1 MNVPNF
7 ITWARVVLTAIIV
20 FLLLNGFYLSAFVL
34 FLIAS
39 ISDYFD
45 GYFARKLN
53 QVTNFGKIF
62 DQMSDKI
69 LITSILIVFVQ
80 LGLVSSWILV
90 VIVFRDTLV
99 STVRMAAAYG
109 NKVIAANYFG
119 KLKTVSQMVWT
130 IGIFLQLVGFESL
143 VIFNVLLSYLV
154 VFLTVVSGL
163 VYMVQNKEI
172 LKG

>member
-119 KLKTVSQMVWT
+119 KLKTVSQMIWT

>member
-80 LGLVSSWILV
+80 LGLVTSWILV

-119 KLKTVSQMVWT
+119 KLKTVSQMIWT

>member
-20 FLLLNGFYLSAFVL
+20 FLLLNGFYLSAFIL

-80 LGLVSSWILV
+80 LGLVPAWILV

-130 IGIFLQLVGFESL
+130 IGIFLQLVGLESL
-143 VIFNVLLSYLV
+143 AIFNVLLSYLV

>member
-7 ITWARVVLTAIIV
+7 TTWVRVVLTAIIV

-80 LGLVSSWILV
+80 LGLVPSWILV

>member
-20 FLLLNGFYLSAFVL
+20 FLLLNGFYLSAFIL

-80 LGLVSSWILV
+80 LGLVPAWILV

-143 VIFNVLLSYLV
+143 EIFNVLLSYLV

-163 VYMVQNKEI
+163 VYMIQNKEI